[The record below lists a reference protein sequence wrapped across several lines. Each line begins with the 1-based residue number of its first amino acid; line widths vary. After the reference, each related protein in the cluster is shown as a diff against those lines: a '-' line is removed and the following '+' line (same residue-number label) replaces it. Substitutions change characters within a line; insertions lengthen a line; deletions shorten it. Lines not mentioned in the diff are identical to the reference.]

1 MLSGPK
7 RKWQVS
13 NSSTAKFLWIS
24 REQLLN
30 KAKLYVSSM
39 LTLSD
44 VKTCARKKKGN
55 ETVSDDFIVK
65 LKADLHIV

>member
-7 RKWQVS
+7 RKCQLR

-30 KAKLYVSSM
+30 KAKLYVSSV
-39 LTLSD
+39 LTVSD
-44 VKTCARKKKGN
+44 VKRCARKKKARRQCHKKM
-55 ETVSDDFIVK
+55 T
-65 LKADLHIV
+65 LL

>member
-13 NSSTAKFLWIS
+13 NSSAAKFLWIS

-30 KAKLYVSSM
+30 KAKLYVLSM
-39 LTLSD
+39 LTVTDL
-44 VKTCARKKKGN
+44 KRCAREKAMRQCHKK
-55 ETVSDDFIVK
+55 ILVK
-65 LKADLHIV
+65 LKADLHVV